1 MHFGDNSVRRNE
13 QQKREREERYARRT
27 RQRTTGEEENRN
39 ASEPPAVGS
48 HTTKPI
54 HQRSQSE
61 GGGNDRTYKE
71 DKDRNEDNSLHGE
84 SEDEDDLIIGTPLG
98 TYVLRTKGTSENTG
112 THTPVSGAQD
122 KGKTPQGNTTK
133 EDLFTQRNWEELKRN
148 FENQFSYEDSGFS
161 GGSTQNNTDQEVK
174 KPISQE
180 EFDEL
185 RRKFEERLRQFQNL
199 GNNPGVSP
207 PPANNNN
214 VPSFGNNPSNP
225 ANMAAQPRRTK
236 VPLPTYKGKTDPDT
250 YMQEFNNVC
259 LANQED
265 TDAIKLQLFP
275 VTLKKRALEWYSQFG
290 PHHFPDWP
298 SLGAAFLMRFRSKKS
313 EGEVIESLGSLK
325 QKKDE
330 TVEEFYERVM
340 VESSKINPQPS
351 NQFKK
356 AWFLNGLKK
365 EYAKHIDLMPTDD
378 LDEAKASARK
388 LELGQMR
395 KGRFLDESDSDD
407 SSDDSE
413 EERKKKKRKSKG
425 KRNDSTK
432 DDIKT
437 LREEIEGL
445 ALGSRK
451 FRTGIICRRCRNEGH
466 YVQECQMKQC
476 TNCNS
481 LTHNTSE
488 CVYERHESRRPRD
501 RRYGVN
507 QVQPQTNRRPG
518 AITPRR
524 EMNERRVRFEPRME
538 YRREER
544 SPYREGDYRR
554 EAGGPYRGNEYRR
567 DDRPYYRPNDS
578 YKDDFRREGYFPYKT
593 QDFRREDGYPYRGGP
608 RGPIN
613 HDRYEYTR
621 SLMDNNNTK
630 AAPRTGFT
638 GGPQRDGNP
647 DECFY
652 CHQKGHRKPDCPHF
666 IKHQQELS
674 GFRNTKPAVGA
685 NVVSPA
691 VCVMTRAQ
699 RAAAEEGKED
709 SESDDSDDEDDS
721 SSGSS
726 EEQEDHQQR
735 DDNSDEEREVV
746 REQDAHLDEDKDIEE
761 RPIGAN
767 SEEWKADREVHR
779 EVSKTIQEI
788 QEEEGEALPTPEEF
802 APWYP
807 EKKRQRSPQN
817 GAPRKEAS
825 QQLPRQG

>member
-1 MHFGDNSVRRNE
+1 MEPPNKENWENLKMNF
-13 QQKREREERYARRT
+13 EERFKHESPSIFGAET
-27 RQRTTGEEENRN
+27 QDQR
-39 ASEPPAVGS
+39 
-48 HTTKPI
+48 K
-54 HQRSQSE
+54 Q
-61 GGGNDRTYKE
+61 
-71 DKDRNEDNSLHGE
+71 
-84 SEDEDDLIIGTPLG
+84 
-98 TYVLRTKGTSENTG
+98 
-112 THTPVSGAQD
+112 
-122 KGKTPQGNTTK
+122 KTPKTK
-133 EDLFTQRNWEELKRN
+133 E
-148 FENQFSYEDSGFS
+148 
-161 GGSTQNNTDQEVK
+161 
-174 KPISQE
+174 PISQE

-185 RRKFEERLRQFQNL
+185 RRKFERFMQFQILNTK
-199 GNNPGVSP
+199 VSP
-207 PPANNNN
+207 PPPINTNFPG
-214 VPSFGNNPSNP
+214 VGNNPPNS
-225 ANMAAQPRRTK
+225 ANMAAQQRRTK

-290 PHHFPDWP
+290 PNYFPDWP
-298 SLGAAFLMRFRSKKS
+298 SLGTAFLMRFRSKKS

-395 KGRFLDESDSDD
+395 KGRFHVESDSDE

-413 EERKKKKRKSKG
+413 EERKKKKKKTKS

-507 QVQPQTNRRPG
+507 QVQPQSNRRPK
-518 AITPRR
+518 AMTPRR
-524 EMNERRVRFEPRME
+524 EMNERRVRFEPR
-538 YRREER
+538 
-544 SPYREGDYRR
+544 
-554 EAGGPYRGNEYRR
+554 
-567 DDRPYYRPNDS
+567 
-578 YKDDFRREGYFPYKT
+578 T
-593 QDFRREDGYPYRGGP
+593 
-608 RGPIN
+608 
-613 HDRYEYTR
+613 
-621 SLMDNNNTK
+621 
-630 AAPRTGFT
+630 
-638 GGPQRDGNP
+638 
-647 DECFY
+647 
-652 CHQKGHRKPDCPHF
+652 
-666 IKHQQELS
+666 
-674 GFRNTKPAVGA
+674 
-685 NVVSPA
+685 
-691 VCVMTRAQ
+691 
-699 RAAAEEGKED
+699 
-709 SESDDSDDEDDS
+709 
-721 SSGSS
+721 
-726 EEQEDHQQR
+726 
-735 DDNSDEEREVV
+735 
-746 REQDAHLDEDKDIEE
+746 
-761 RPIGAN
+761 
-767 SEEWKADREVHR
+767 
-779 EVSKTIQEI
+779 
-788 QEEEGEALPTPEEF
+788 
-802 APWYP
+802 
-807 EKKRQRSPQN
+807 
-817 GAPRKEAS
+817 
-825 QQLPRQG
+825 